1 MLNIHPIRAVLL
13 VALLLVLGNSGIQP
27 ALTQSSAQAVL
38 NPVAAQ
44 FPNQYFL
51 ENAPPVEIASLYP
64 QTWPTYAANPGRNA
78 VFAVPEGAPHQLR
91 AGVRW
96 DFAGA
101 GALPLDG
108 PPLVDMTTTGYTVG
122 MPVGVAVA
130 AGAVYVDD
138 DNGYTYALNALT
150 GKLIWSHYG
159 WNLMMSNPLVFG
171 DSVFVSTG
179 NPYFNYGNVKRYL
192 QGERPTRG
200 PGLNSVYALDR
211 RTGKE
216 LWVFHPMGEA
226 MPTALYDDGFL
237 YIGTGDGH
245 VYKLSAGTGKE
256 VWKSDIASFVSMSS
270 VVAGPS
276 LVFVGGTNPNF
287 FYALDK
293 QTGAI
298 AWKVSIPGQAMTGMG
313 DCTPAY
319 QDGIVVQETVVES
332 GDRERPVSNLLLAL
346 DAQSGRMLWQKRLA
360 DGPIPPQMETATPLI
375 VDGVVYAGSPVSGEY
390 LAVELKTGRELWRIN
405 MGSPIRSAGAV
416 LKGIAYVAY
425 RDGVV
430 ATMRTADGHRLGETR
445 LGGAFGPS
453 SPVIVGG
460 TLYVTN
466 MYGWVHAI
474 PLVDLKGSQTAVQ

>member
-1 MLNIHPIRAVLL
+1 MRQKARRSRLL
-13 VALLLVLGNSGIQP
+13 IATLSALMSAHIQP
-27 ALTQSSAQAVL
+27 ALSEPSPQDAQ

-44 FPNQYFL
+44 FPNQYFPD
-51 ENAPPVEIASLYP
+51 NAAASDIVSFYP
-64 QTWPTYAANPGRNA
+64 QLWPTYASNPGRNA
-78 VFAVPEGAPHQLR
+78 VFTVSENAPQQLR

-159 WNLMMSNPLVFG
+159 WNLMMSNPLVVD

-216 LWVFHPMGEA
+216 LWAFHPMGEA

-245 VYKLSAGTGKE
+245 VYKLSVSTGKE
-256 VWKSDIASFVSMSS
+256 AWKSDIASFVSMSS

-276 LVFVGGTNPNF
+276 LIFVGGTNPNF

-293 QTGAI
+293 QTGTI

-332 GDRERPVSNLLLAL
+332 GDRDRPVSNAILAL
-346 DAQSGRMLWQKRLA
+346 DAQSGRILWQKRLA

-375 VDGVVYAGSPVSGEY
+375 ADGVVYAGSPVSGEY

-405 MGSPIRSAGAV
+405 LGSPVRSAGAV
-416 LKGIAYVAY
+416 MKGIAYVAY

-430 ATMRTADGHRLGETR
+430 AAIRTGDGHRLGETR

-466 MYGWVHAI
+466 IYGWVHAI
-474 PLVDLKGSQTAVQ
+474 PLVDLKGSQAAVQ